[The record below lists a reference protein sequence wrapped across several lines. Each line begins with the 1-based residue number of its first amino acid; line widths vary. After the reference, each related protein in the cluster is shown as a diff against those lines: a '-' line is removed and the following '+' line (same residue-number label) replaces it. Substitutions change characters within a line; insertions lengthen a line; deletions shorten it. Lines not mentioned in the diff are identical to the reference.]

1 MKSIVEEFELEF
13 DGISGCTLMHKSE
26 VEKIQTDVS
35 ALHAENAKLRGLL
48 QNIVEAHNSPAASGG
63 EMWYAEAMSD
73 AVEKVIAALAE
84 TQINNL

>member
-1 MKSIVEEFELEF
+1 MSQEDKIKELNEGWAAAYQNLKKDF
-13 DGISGCTLMHKSE
+13 DIKC
-26 VEKIQTDVS
+26 
-35 ALHAENAKLRGLL
+35 AENAKLRGLL

-84 TQINNL
+84 TKTDNL